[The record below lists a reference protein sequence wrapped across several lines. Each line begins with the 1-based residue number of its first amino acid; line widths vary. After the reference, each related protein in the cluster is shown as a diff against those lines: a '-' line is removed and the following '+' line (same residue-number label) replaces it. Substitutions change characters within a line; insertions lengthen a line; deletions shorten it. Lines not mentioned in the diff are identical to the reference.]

1 MTFRDIAIKNFKR
14 SKRRY
19 LSYFLNNSFAIMLLF
34 IYSTLIFNNEFK
46 NSPSIEKSIV
56 KIMIFPDVVLIL
68 FEIIFVT
75 YSYNIF
81 IKSRQK
87 EFGVFMN
94 LGMSISDIRKLIFV
108 ENGLVALSSM
118 LLGIV
123 SGTVFAKI
131 FFVAIMRLID
141 VGNIGFHI
149 GIKNYMFSLGIFTCI
164 LLFPLIRTL
173 ISTRKFEIIKLL
185 SADKKIKLSKI
196 NNAATAVLG
205 GCVLVISLFV
215 LYKYFDGSSTGLL
228 LGVVLGCSFSIYI
241 IISGLEGVIVKFM
254 SKSKSRFY
262 NNLITIR
269 DLNYKFNET
278 KKVIYIIAMMTFI
291 IIFINGLY
299 LNLMLSAENI
309 AKSNNKFDIS
319 FVQMTGK
326 NDVPDKS
333 VESIIKDDVKQHKK
347 IEFIWDEENIIFSDS
362 EFNKNFKSNFN
373 VKENNYIKVI
383 QNANLKAK
391 EKRELYENE
400 MKYKHL
406 GVIEGYKNQGYEFK
420 NFFNSPVGDLS
431 EIIVISDEAY
441 KILKV
446 KNSNVKVGKVQLWD
460 FDEWKKTQPL
470 VNKLENTFKAYNKND
485 SDYLKVASKIG
496 TYNQN
501 KQGGKI
507 LFYLLLFL
515 GIFFFVSVSTVLF
528 LKLYS
533 EIEIEKDKYRQ
544 IYKIGITD
552 EEIKKIISNE
562 LKILFFSGI
571 IVAIP
576 VAFIFSSIYFSK
588 DNSALPKYLWCNLI
602 VSCIFIVVEVIYY
615 FIARNI
621 YTNEIIM
628 NFMGNKFIKV

>member
-1 MTFRDIAIKNFKR
+1 MTFRDIAFKNFKR

-34 IYSTLIFNNEFK
+34 IYSTLVFNNEFK

-68 FEIIFVT
+68 FEILFVT

-123 SGTVFAKI
+123 SGTIFAKI

-141 VGNIGFHI
+141 VSNIGFHI
-149 GIKNYMFSLGIFTCI
+149 GIKNYIFSLGIFTCI
-164 LLFPLIRTL
+164 LLFSLITTL

-185 SADKKIKLSKI
+185 MADKKIKLSKI
-196 NNAATAVLG
+196 NKTSTAVFG
-205 GCVLVISLFV
+205 GCVLIISLFV
-215 LYKYFDGSSTGLL
+215 LYKYFDGVSTGLL
-228 LGVVLGCSFSIYI
+228 LGIVIGCSLSIYL
-241 IISGLEGVIVKFM
+241 IISGLEGIIVKFM
-254 SKSKSRFY
+254 SKSKRRFY

-278 KKVIYIIAMMTFI
+278 KKVIYIIAMMAFI

-299 LNLMLSAENI
+299 LDLMLSAENI

-319 FVQMTGK
+319 FVQMIGK
-326 NDVPDKS
+326 NDVSDKT
-333 VESIIKDDVKQHKK
+333 VESMIKDGVKENKK
-347 IEFIWDEENIIFSDS
+347 IEFISDGENSIFSDS
-362 EFNKNFKSNFN
+362 EFNKSFKSNFN
-373 VKENNYIKVI
+373 VKENDYIKVI
-383 QNANLKAK
+383 QNSVLNGK
-391 EKRELYENE
+391 EKKALYENE

-420 NFFNSPVGDLS
+420 NFFNSPVGDLY
-431 EIIVISDEAY
+431 EIMVISDKAY
-441 KILKV
+441 KVLKV
-446 KNSNVKVGKVQLWD
+446 KNRNVKIGKVQLWN
-460 FDEWKKTQPL
+460 FYNWKKTQVL
-470 VNKLENTFKAYNKND
+470 VNKLENTFKEYNKND
-485 SDYLKVASKIG
+485 SDYIKVASKIG

-501 KQGGKI
+501 KQGTKI

-515 GIFFFVSVSTVLF
+515 GIFFFISVSTVLF

-552 EEIKKIISNE
+552 EEIKKIISKE
-562 LKILFFSGI
+562 FQILFFSGI

-576 VAFIFSSIYFSK
+576 VALIFSFIFCSK
-588 DNSALPKYLWCNLI
+588 DNSAVIKNLCCNLI
-602 VSCIFIVVEVIYY
+602 ISCIFIMVETIYY

-621 YTNEIIM
+621 YINEITM
-628 NFMGNKFIKV
+628 NFMENKLAKV

>member
-1 MTFRDIAIKNFKR
+1 MIFRDIAIKNFKR
-14 SKRRY
+14 STKRY

-46 NSPSIEKSIV
+46 NSPTIEKSIF

-68 FEIIFVT
+68 FEILFVT

-118 LLGIV
+118 FLGIV
-123 SGTVFAKI
+123 SGTAFAKI

-141 VGNIGFHI
+141 VSSISFHI
-149 GIKNYMFSLGIFTCI
+149 GIKNYMFSIGIFICI
-164 LLFPLIRTL
+164 LLFQLMTTL

-185 SADKKIKLSKI
+185 NGDKKTKLRKI
-196 NNAATAVLG
+196 NNASTAAFG
-205 GCVLVISLFV
+205 GCILIICLFV

-228 LGVVLGCSFSIYI
+228 LGIVIGCSLSIYL
-241 IISGLEGVIVKFM
+241 IISGLEGIIVKFM
-254 SKSKSRFY
+254 CKSKSRFY

-309 AKSNNKFDIS
+309 AKRNNKFDIS

-326 NDVPDKS
+326 NDVSDKT
-333 VESIIKDDVKQHKK
+333 VKNLIKDDVKQNKK
-347 IEFIWDEENIIFSDS
+347 VEFIWDGENIIFSDS
-362 EFNKNFKSNFN
+362 EFNKNFKSDFN
-373 VKENNYIKVI
+373 IKENNYIKII
-383 QNANLKAK
+383 QNSSLSVK
-391 EKRELYENE
+391 EKKELYDNE

-406 GVIEGYKNQGYEFK
+406 GVIEGYKNQGYEFE
-420 NFFNSPVGDLS
+420 NFFNSPVGDLY
-431 EIIVISDEAY
+431 ELMVVSDKAY
-441 KILKV
+441 KNLKV
-446 KNSNVKVGKVQLWD
+446 KNSNVKIGKVQLWN
-460 FDEWKKTQPL
+460 FYNWKKTQPL
-470 VNKLENTFKAYNKND
+470 VNKLENAFKAYNKNT

-501 KQGGKI
+501 KQGTKI
-507 LFYLLLFL
+507 VFYLLLFL

-544 IYKIGITD
+544 IYKIGIT
-552 EEIKKIISNE
+552 EGEIKKIISKE
-562 LKILFFSGI
+562 FQILFFSGI

-576 VAFIFSSIYFSK
+576 VAFVFSLIFVSK
-588 DNSALPKYLWCNLI
+588 DNSAVLQNLYCNLVI
-602 VSCIFIVVEVIYY
+602 SCIFIVVEAIYY
-615 FIARNI
+615 FIARNV
-621 YTNEIIM
+621 YTNEITM
-628 NFMGNKFIKV
+628 NFMENKFIKV

>member
-14 SKRRY
+14 SKKRY

-34 IYSTLIFNNEFK
+34 IYSTLIFNNQFK

-68 FEIIFVT
+68 FEILFVT

-81 IKSRQK
+81 IKSRKK
-87 EFGVFMN
+87 EFGIFMN

-108 ENGLVALSSM
+108 ENGLVALSSI

-123 SGTVFAKI
+123 SGTVFSKI

-141 VGNIGFHI
+141 VSNIGFHI
-149 GIKNYMFSLGIFTCI
+149 GIKNYMFSVGGFTCI
-164 LLFPLIRTL
+164 SLFSLITTL

-185 SADKKIKLSKI
+185 GADKKIKLSKI
-196 NNAATAVLG
+196 NNISIAAFG
-205 GCVLVISLFV
+205 GCVLIISLFV

-228 LGVVLGCSFSIYI
+228 LGIVIGCSLSIYF
-241 IISGLEGVIVKFM
+241 IISGLEGIIVKFM
-254 SKSKSRFY
+254 SKSKRRFY
-262 NNLITIR
+262 NNLIIIR

-278 KKVIYIIAMMTFI
+278 KRVIYIIAMMAFI

-309 AKSNNKFDIS
+309 AKSSNKFDIS
-319 FVQMTGK
+319 FVQMAGK
-326 NDVPDKS
+326 NDVSDKAVGS
-333 VESIIKDDVKQHKK
+333 LINNDVKEHKK
-347 IEFIWDEENIIFSDS
+347 VEFIWDGENIIFPDS

-373 VKENNYIKVI
+373 VKENSYIKII
-383 QNANLKAK
+383 QNSGLSAK
-391 EKRELYENE
+391 EKKELYENE

-406 GVIEGYKNQGYEFK
+406 GIVEGYKNQGYEFE
-420 NFFNSPVGDLS
+420 NFFNSPVGDLY
-431 EIIVISDEAY
+431 EIMVISDKAY
-441 KILKV
+441 KDLKV
-446 KNSNVKVGKVQLWD
+446 KNSNVKIGKVQLWN
-460 FDEWKKTQPL
+460 FYNWKKTQPL
-470 VNKLENTFKAYNKND
+470 VNKLENSFKAYNKNT

-501 KQGGKI
+501 KQGVKI

-515 GIFFFVSVSTVLF
+515 GIFFLVSVSTVLF

-544 IYKIGITD
+544 IYKIGIT
-552 EEIKKIISNE
+552 EGEIKKIISKE
-562 LKILFFSGI
+562 FQILFFSGI

-576 VAFIFSSIYFSK
+576 IAFIFSLIFVSK
-588 DNSALPKYLWCNLI
+588 DNSAVLPNLYCNLVI
-602 VSCIFIVVEVIYY
+602 SCIFIVVEATYY
-615 FIARNI
+615 FIAINV
-621 YTNEIIM
+621 YTNEITM
-628 NFMGNKFIKV
+628 NFMENKLLKV